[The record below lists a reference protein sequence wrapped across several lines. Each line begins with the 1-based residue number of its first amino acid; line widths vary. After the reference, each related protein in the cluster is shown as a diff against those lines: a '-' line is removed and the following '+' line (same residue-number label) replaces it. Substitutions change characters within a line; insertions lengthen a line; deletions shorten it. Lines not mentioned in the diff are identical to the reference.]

1 MQVEVP
7 FLAANDAGQRVVG
20 IIDLLL
26 ETDTG
31 WVIIDH
37 KSFLGRRADWTAK
50 ALSYSGQLAMYRDA
64 LFRVKGIQPATWI
77 HFAAEGGM
85 AEVLLT

>member
-1 MQVEVP
+1 VP